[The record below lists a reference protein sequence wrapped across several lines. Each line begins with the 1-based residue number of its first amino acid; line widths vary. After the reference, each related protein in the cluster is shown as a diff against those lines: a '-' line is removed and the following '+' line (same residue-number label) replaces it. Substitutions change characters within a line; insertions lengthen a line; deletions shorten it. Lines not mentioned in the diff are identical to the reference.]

1 MSWVASF
8 YTTVMELIEGELV
21 NITWKVMDLDKHLKK
36 ESKKLQKFE
45 LDPIS
50 QLNKFGLDYSKTEQ
64 QARLEKQSQ
73 NVKYL

>member
-8 YTTVMELIEGELV
+8 DTTVMELIAGELV

-45 LDPIS
+45 LDPTKS
-50 QLNKFGLDYSKTEQ
+50 AK
-64 QARLEKQSQ
+64 
-73 NVKYL
+73 